1 MSFSVGQAVQ
11 NIMEGV
17 SINPLAN
24 PKGSKLSC
32 ELCGKPAYIQCKLC
46 RLTYYCDT
54 EHETIDFR
62 GIHEKICQLL
72 IPLRTQDAV
81 FGSEE
86 ERTSRQAIK
95 LTRQINLLE
104 ITKIEAHKKL
114 FEGHYDLAIPAALQA
129 LRFSMEVYG
138 HDSIEL
144 VPSYLLLGESSIG
157 LKQYKQAEDYLSL
170 AKWAILK
177 VDSAPETI
185 RAQLHRNLGMLYSS
199 KGHYDEAL
207 RELAYDV

>member
-1 MSFSVGQAVQ
+1 
-11 NIMEGV
+11 
-17 SINPLAN
+17 
-24 PKGSKLSC
+24 
-32 ELCGKPAYIQCKLC
+32 
-46 RLTYYCDT
+46 
-54 EHETIDFR
+54 
-62 GIHEKICQLL
+62 
-72 IPLRTQDAV
+72 
-81 FGSEE
+81 
-86 ERTSRQAIK
+86 
-95 LTRQINLLE
+95 
-104 ITKIEAHKKL
+104 
-114 FEGHYDLAIPAALQA
+114 
-129 LRFSMEVYG
+129 MEVYG

-207 RELAYDV
+207 RELAYDVFSFRNCNFRFTTRVFPRILTI